1 MSLLHRWARSLAAR
15 LILAFAL
22 IVAVPGAAS
31 AASYVTR
38 GVGVVTPEQKV
49 AVPSPQPVQLVF
61 SFVTSNQP
69 NPKATKLLKER
80 VTAAVRASG
89 VFSEVSDAP
98 VASGATLTIVIH
110 NHGDMN
116 QAVQSGVVTGLTFGL
131 AGSQV
136 SDLYDC
142 TLDFKGGP
150 DAAKITKTLRHEL
163 ITTIGIKSAP
173 PNVDKAK
180 NATEGIYTIVD
191 QSVARLLNDLAS
203 DQTFNPAAPPPAP
216 AAPVVAEPAAPAAE
230 PVAPAQE
237 TPPEPA
243 AAPGAG

>member
-1 MSLLHRWARSLAAR
+1 MSFLNRWAKGLAAR
-15 LILAFAL
+15 LFLAFAL

-61 SFVTSNQP
+61 SFVTTNQP
-69 NPKATKLLKER
+69 NPRATKMLKER

-116 QAVQSGVVTGLTFGL
+116 NAVQQGVVTGLTFGL
-131 AGSQV
+131 AGSSV

-142 TLDFKGGP
+142 SLEFKGGP
-150 DAAKITKTLRHEL
+150 DAATITKTLRHEL

-173 PNVDKAK
+173 ANADKAK

-191 QSVARLLNDLAS
+191 QSIARLLNDLAG
-203 DQTFNPAAPPPAP
+203 DQTFNPAAPAPMAPATPADTQPAP
-216 AAPVVAEPAAPAAE
+216 ATEPVAPAPETPAAPAAS
-230 PVAPAQE
+230 
-237 TPPEPA
+237 
-243 AAPGAG
+243 PGAA